1 MLVNYFQRLKFENG
15 IKAKDD
21 LKAKDDDHARTERK
35 IQTIHAQ
42 RT

>member
-1 MLVNYFQRLKFENG
+1 MLVKYFQLLKFENG
-15 IKAKDD
+15 V
-21 LKAKDDDHARTERK
+21 KAKDDDHARTERE